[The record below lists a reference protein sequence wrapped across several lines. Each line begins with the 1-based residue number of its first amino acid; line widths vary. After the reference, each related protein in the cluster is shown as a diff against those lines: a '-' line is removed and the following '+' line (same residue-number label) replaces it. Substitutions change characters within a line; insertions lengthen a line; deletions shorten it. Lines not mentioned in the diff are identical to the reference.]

1 MKIKM
6 FLVTLM
12 GFLILGNLAFVP
24 ASHSQNLA
32 DQTTNLTSTHLNS
45 LTPNNSRFSLL
56 DLSRLKIHNSYT
68 VSYLSAGN
76 RSGTFGLLVTSF
88 EYQLSNPLNIQV
100 DLGYLHQPFS
110 MGHNN
115 IDFNSRILPN
125 VRINYNPSPYFNLS
139 VNFMS
144 MGNYYRYYP
153 TIYEEN
159 R

>member
-6 FLVTLM
+6 FLVTIA
-12 GFLILGNLAFVP
+12 GFLVLGNLALVP
-24 ASHSQNLA
+24 SSYSQNLA
-32 DQTTNLTSTHLNS
+32 DQKTDLTSTHLNS

-56 DLSRLKIHNSYT
+56 DLSRLKIRNSYT
-68 VSYLSAGN
+68 VSYLSSGKH
-76 RSGTFGLLVTSF
+76 SGTFGLYVTSF

-110 MGHNN
+110 MGRNN
-115 IDFNSRILPN
+115 IDINSRILPN
-125 VRINYNPSPYFNLS
+125 VRVNYSPSPYFNLS

-144 MGNYYRYYP
+144 LGNQYRYYP
-153 TIYEEN
+153 EFYEEK